1 MPEGWNCSIGL
12 ARKAAPRRPPPATEG
27 RSESSFSGSQRAAED
42 CKNSTHCTC
51 SDRQSR
57 FTHYY
62 FYIRDEVL
70 GPIVVRMASFFPFHA
85 TCWLNDRSFMEQEL
99 KRKQIGFS
107 KNHSC
112 PRQHFL

>member
-1 MPEGWNCSIGL
+1 
-12 ARKAAPRRPPPATEG
+12 
-27 RSESSFSGSQRAAED
+27 
-42 CKNSTHCTC
+42 
-51 SDRQSR
+51 
-57 FTHYY
+57 
-62 FYIRDEVL
+62 
-70 GPIVVRMASFFPFHA
+70 MASFFPFHA